1 MSEIVVIGAGMG
13 GMTAAAR
20 LATKGHRVTVLEQS
34 GAAGGKVGRFQRD
47 GFVFDTGP
55 SLLTLPQVYRDFFN
69 KTGRPIETAIDVV
82 DVEPGFTYRW
92 SDGSRTVMPGADS
105 ARCAD
110 ALGDSLGGSAA
121 DDWRA
126 LMRRAARMWEL
137 TRRDFLEAPLRG
149 IRPLARL
156 SLNPSNVNTIA
167 PLSSLRALGR
177 RHLRDERL
185 VTLLDRYATYTGSDP
200 RRAPAALATIPYIE
214 QTFGAHHVVGGIRA
228 LADAVFARCLERGVE
243 FEFNTTVTR
252 ITRDGAGAVSGVIT
266 DNGRHRRADIVVAN
280 TDAGAVHADLLSTD
294 DPGNASAGRVTRSR
308 PASLSGF
315 CIYAAVQGTTTSI
328 AHHNVWFCDD
338 YDDEF
343 DSIFAVG
350 RQRGAARLVPDPTI
364 YACVPQD
371 PHMHPGGAESWFIL
385 VNAAPQRPAA
395 GTASTA
401 GIAGRASVDWTAPGV
416 AQAYADH
423 ILEVLARR
431 GVDLRPR
438 LLWREVRTPADIEA
452 ATLSPGGTIY
462 GSASH
467 GPRAS
472 FTRPANQTRV
482 PGLYLVGGSSHPG
495 GGLPLVAMSGAIVA
509 DLIGRATPAASTPGE
524 H

>member
-1 MSEIVVIGAGMG
+1 MSDIIVIGAGMG

-20 LATKGHRVTVLEQS
+20 LATKGHRVTMLEQS
-34 GAAGGKVGRFQRD
+34 ADAGGKVGRFARD

-69 KTGRPIETAIDVV
+69 KTGRPIETAIDIV
-82 DVEPGFTYRW
+82 DVEPGFAYQW

-105 ARCAD
+105 SRCAD
-110 ALGDSLGGSAA
+110 ALGDSLGAGAA
-121 DDWRA
+121 DDWRS

-149 IRPLARL
+149 VAPLARL
-156 SLNPSNVNTIA
+156 AADPRNIRTIA
-167 PLSSLRALGR
+167 PFSSLRSLGQ
-177 RHLRDERL
+177 RHLSDERL

-228 LADAVFARCLERGVE
+228 LADAVLQRCLERGVSV
-243 FEFNTTVTR
+243 EFNTRVLR
-252 ITRDGAGAVSGVIT
+252 ITRNSHGSVTGVVTADGQ
-266 DNGRHRRADIVVAN
+266 H
-280 TDAGAVHADLLSTD
+280 
-294 DPGNASAGRVTRSR
+294 R
-308 PASLSGF
+308 PADVIIANADAVNVYTELLTAAESMSPAQRPRAQRQRPLSLSGF
-315 CIYAAVQGTTTSI
+315 CIYAAVQGTTPAV

-343 DSIFAVG
+343 DSVFATG
-350 RQRGAARLVPDPTI
+350 RQRHAARPAPDPTI

-371 PHMHPGGAESWFIL
+371 SLMHPNGAESWFIL
-385 VNAAPQRPAA
+385 VNAAPQRSL
-395 GTASTA
+395 GNTTESGNSETD
-401 GIAGRASVDWTAPGV
+401 RTTVDWTAPGV
-416 AQAYADH
+416 AHRYADH
-423 ILEVLARR
+423 ILDLLARR

-438 LLWREVRTPADIEA
+438 MIWREVRTPADIQES
-452 ATLSPGGTIY
+452 TLSPGGTIY

-467 GPRAS
+467 GPRAA
-472 FTRPANQTRV
+472 FTRPANQTRI

-509 DLIGRATPAASTPGE
+509 DLIGRAAPAA
-524 H
+524 